1 MGFFYFR
8 CAAGSAAGAT
18 PPRGCVYIIGAD
30 AGVKHLERLGARPDL
45 IVGDFDSLGH
55 VPVFPNIEVC
65 PVEKDDTDSMIAL
78 KHALTLGFGRIFL
91 FGALGGRRL
100 DHTLANIQAL
110 AYARAHG
117 AECFLFGEGCALT
130 AISDGD
136 ALRFDGRYSGDFSA
150 FCHGPDASG
159 VTERGLY
166 YSLDGAELTSFFP
179 LGVSNSFTGA
189 PAEIP
194 GGRAPR
200 IASGRATPALPPRER
215 GSEKKDPPRQ
225 KPRGITHLPR
235 PARRRIRRKNNYRF
249 FSARSARSP

>member
-1 MGFFYFR
+1 MSDCYIV
-8 CAAGSAAGAT
+8 CAAAMSAGRFT
-18 PPRGCVYIIGAD
+18 PRGGDYIIAAD

-150 FCHGPDASG
+150 FCHGPDAAG

-189 PAEIP
+189 PAEISVRRGTLIVYWRDNP
-194 GGRAPR
+194 D
-200 IASGRATPALPPRER
+200 LPLPER
-215 GSEKKDPPRQ
+215 GSV
-225 KPRGITHLPR
+225 
-235 PARRRIRRKNNYRF
+235 
-249 FSARSARSP
+249 

>member
-1 MGFFYFR
+1 MSDCYIV
-8 CAAGSAAGAT
+8 CAAAMSAGRFT
-18 PPRGCVYIIGAD
+18 PRGGDYIIAAD

-166 YSLDGAELTSFFP
+166 YSLDGAELTSFSP
-179 LGVSNSFTGA
+179 
-189 PAEIP
+189 
-194 GGRAPR
+194 
-200 IASGRATPALPPRER
+200 
-215 GSEKKDPPRQ
+215 
-225 KPRGITHLPR
+225 
-235 PARRRIRRKNNYRF
+235 
-249 FSARSARSP
+249 SA